1 MSPSPRSPW
10 LQRLDALLFGVL
22 AAAAVLH
29 AFWMFVVERH
39 FFSPLTVAPLILVN
53 FAITWYFF
61 VGAQPWVERPR
72 RWWAWLGIVV
82 AFVLVAGLAAVAV
95 VLLAPPLY
103 GLFRLAGRAIKP
115 ERLPAR
121 WWGPRHQVAILVLL
135 FGVVGPL
142 LNRAYLL
149 RGVFFTLGRREPPVM
164 MENPLYDINAD
175 TFRGP
180 LVPKE
185 RSTRPRLLF
194 IGDSTTWGLPYRF
207 EESYPFL
214 VGAAL
219 GAEVVNTAMPSQS
232 MVQIERKLDGY
243 LAWKPDV
250 VLVMVGLQFA
260 RSVEHRRRIEAFKR
274 PLLDLRVEWVF
285 LPPFVADL
293 IQVGPYDHFRS
304 MLFGQENN
312 GDRAANL
319 AVFRDALERFSARA
333 AASGRRVVF
342 LEYPAL
348 VLDPEVRSMLA
359 DAARRHGFGWLPLA
373 YLVPNEDEYAFNDK
387 IHPMKEGHRRIA
399 EAIVRHLTAA
409 RDDTHP
415 PP

>member
-1 MSPSPRSPW
+1 MSPSAQPPW
-10 LQRLDALLFGVL
+10 LQRLDALLFSVL
-22 AAAAVLH
+22 AAAATLH
-29 AFWMFVVERH
+29 ALWMFVVERH
-39 FFSPLTVAPLILVN
+39 FFSPLTVAPLIFVH

-61 VGAQPWVERPR
+61 VGARPWLARPR
-72 RWWAWLGIVV
+72 RKWAWFGIVV
-82 AFVLVAGLAAVAV
+82 AFMFVAGLAV
-95 VLLAPPLY
+95 VPILLLAPLLY
-103 GLFRLAGRAIKP
+103 GLFRVANVVIKP

-121 WWGPRHQVAILVLL
+121 WWGPRHQVAVLVLL

-142 LNRAYLL
+142 LNHAYLL
-149 RGVFFTLGRREPPVM
+149 RGAFFTLGRREPPVM

-194 IGDSTTWGLPYRF
+194 IGDSTTWGFPYRF

-250 VLVMVGLQFA
+250 IVVMVGVQYL
-260 RSVEHRRRIEAFKR
+260 RSVEHRRRIEAFER
-274 PLLDLRVEWVF
+274 PLLDLRTEWVF
-285 LPPFVADL
+285 LPPFVADM
-293 IQVGPYDHFRS
+293 IQVGPYDHFRT
-304 MLFGQENN
+304 LIFGPEDN
-312 GDRAANL
+312 GDRDANL
-319 AVFRDALERFSARA
+319 AVFRDALERFSVRA
-333 AASGRRVVF
+333 AASGSRIVF

-348 VLDPEVRSMLA
+348 TLDPEVRSTLQ
-359 DAARRHGFGWLPLA
+359 DAASRHGFEWLPLA
-373 YLVPNEDEYAFNDK
+373 DVVPKDEYAFNDK
-387 IHPMKEGHRRIA
+387 IHPTKDGHRRIA
-399 EAIVRHLTAA
+399 EAIVRQLDAVRPA
-409 RDDTHP
+409 KP
-415 PP
+415 